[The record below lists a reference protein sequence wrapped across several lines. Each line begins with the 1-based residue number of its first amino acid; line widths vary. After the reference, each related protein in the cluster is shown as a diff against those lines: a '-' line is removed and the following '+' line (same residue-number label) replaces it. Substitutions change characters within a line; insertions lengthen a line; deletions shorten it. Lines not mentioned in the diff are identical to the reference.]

1 MRPAQYY
8 GVLHN
13 AAKRRLI
20 RLRTLANDA
29 VISRRNNLFFS
40 SNQLVSF
47 VTLELHTLVAN
58 FFRAYYLSIV
68 LGPRT
73 EGGIRI
79 TCDPAI
85 RVYEDAIDAAMK
97 ACKNKQW
104 VKAAGGKTWSRYDE
118 PKWHETD
125 TLLRSCLEISSTNY
139 GTVVTAL
146 SIPTGMFEHL
156 TIFRNFFAHRNE
168 STSYRA
174 SQIAIAS
181 YSIYSE
187 SMPVNI
193 LLTPAYG
200 RPQEL
205 IFDWIDDANNAF
217 DLLCA

>member
-13 AAKRRLI
+13 AAKRRLFK
-20 RLRTLANDA
+20 LRTLADDA
-29 VISRRNNLFFS
+29 VISRRNNFFFA

-47 VTLELHTLVAN
+47 VTLELHTLIAN

-68 LGPRT
+68 LSPRT
-73 EGGIRI
+73 EGGVRI
-79 TCDPAI
+79 TCNPVI
-85 RVYEDAIDAAMK
+85 RIYEDAIDAAMK
-97 ACKNKQW
+97 ACKQKQW
-104 VKAAGGKTWSRYDE
+104 AKAAGVKTWSRYDE
-118 PKWHETD
+118 PKWHETN
-125 TLLRSCLEISSTNY
+125 TLLRSCFEISSTNY
-139 GTVVTAL
+139 STVVAAL
-146 SIPTGMFEHL
+146 SIPTRMFDHL

-168 STSYRA
+168 STSSRA
-174 SQIAIAS
+174 SQIAVTS
-181 YSIYSE
+181 YGIYSE